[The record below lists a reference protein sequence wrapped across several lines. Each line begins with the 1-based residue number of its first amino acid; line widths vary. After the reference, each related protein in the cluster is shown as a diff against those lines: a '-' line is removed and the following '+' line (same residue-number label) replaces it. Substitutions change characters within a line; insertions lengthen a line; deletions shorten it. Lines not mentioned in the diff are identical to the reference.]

1 MASNCTTT
9 TNNTVPLKQLLYGT
23 YEPPVAVSV
32 RKHSIMHEPEPPQ
45 EATDRKSRDCSRN
58 RQRLLAM
65 GLATK
70 ERIKAAIPAVAG
82 RSMDEVVEHI
92 GMSKSVV
99 QKHLLAL
106 LDEGHVKRRKL
117 PRPTGGYMFVYYPV
131 QEKQCPKHSTFG
143 G

>member
-1 MASNCTTT
+1 M
-9 TNNTVPLKQLLYGT
+9 
-23 YEPPVAVSV
+23 E
-32 RKHSIMHEPEPPQ
+32 EPELPQ
-45 EATDRKSRDCSRN
+45 VVKVKGQRDCTRN